1 MANYGTRY
9 VKKKTPWAAFAFL
22 LLFFLVLGYII
33 SGLYVAPA
41 NLKGDYNAP
50 KPPADGLKLCGIGC
64 KRRHTEKTWKN
75 I

>member
-22 LLFFLVLGYII
+22 LLFFLLLGYII

-41 NLKGDYNAP
+41 DLK
-50 KPPADGLKLCGIGC
+50 
-64 KRRHTEKTWKN
+64 
-75 I
+75 